1 MFKKVLFSGSAR
13 YVIRING
20 YLDESMKDILE
31 NYVIQ
36 KPLLT
41 IRSKV
46 TTLDIEV
53 KDQAALCGLLN
64 KLYYDH
70 YIILSVQQIEKKI
83 E

>member
-1 MFKKVLFSGSAR
+1 
-13 YVIRING
+13 
-20 YLDESMKDILE
+20 MKDILE
-31 NYVIQ
+31 NYVIE

-41 IRSKV
+41 TRSRV
-46 TTLDIEV
+46 TILDVEV

-83 E
+83 Q